1 MKERPLIL
9 FTLLIQLS
17 VGAFLTLGG
26 LYFLFLRQAGVAA
39 ASVLTGT
46 ALLAIGPLVGLAMLA
61 SLFHLGT
68 PRNAYRV
75 LMNWRTSWLSRE
87 ILFTL
92 LFAGSGAIFAA
103 LHWFQVGPLSVRAL
117 VGGFTGLFGIAL
129 IYSMARLYMLR
140 TLPDWNAST
149 TLISFFTTTFL
160 LGSLA
165 VGVFQAFQ
173 ALPMASSS
181 LPASLRLAMSRMA
194 LSELALVW
202 LLLLGAALINPST
215 VSIFRFK
222 NQQTEVARWM
232 NRITLLRLGLIFSGA
247 GGMGWLVYRQ
257 AGLSGSGN
265 DLAALT
271 LAAFGLVLVGEI
283 LGRYLFYE
291 IRPQPMSG

>member
-9 FTLLIQLS
+9 FTLFIQLS

-26 LYFLFLRQAGVAA
+26 LYFLFLHQAGAA
-39 ASVLTGT
+39 AANALTGS
-46 ALLAIGPLVGLAMLA
+46 ALLAIGPLVGLGMLA

-68 PRNAYRV
+68 PRNAYRA

-103 LHWFQVGPLSVRAL
+103 LQWFNVGPFSAHVL

-129 IYSMARLYMLR
+129 VYSMARLYMLR

-165 VGVFQAFQ
+165 AGVFLAFQ
-173 ALPMASSS
+173 ALPAVGPS
-181 LPASLRLAMSRMA
+181 LPASWRLLMVRMA
-194 LSELALVW
+194 LRVLALVW
-202 LLLLGAALINPST
+202 LLLLGAALINPSI

-222 NQQTEVARWM
+222 NQRNEVARWM
-232 NRITLLRLGLIFSGA
+232 NRIMLLRLGFIFSGA
-247 GGMGWLVYRQ
+247 GVIGWLVYQQ
-257 AGLSGSGN
+257 AVPSGSGS
-265 DLAALT
+265 DLAALS
-271 LAAFGLVLVGEI
+271 LAAFGLVLVGEV

-291 IRPQPMSG
+291 IRPQPMAG

>member
-26 LYFLFLRQAGVAA
+26 LYFLFLHLAGTTA
-39 ASVLTGT
+39 ASALTAPGM
-46 ALLAIGPLVGLAMLA
+46 LAIGPLVGLGMLA

-68 PRNAYRV
+68 PKNAYRA
-75 LMNWRTSWLSRE
+75 LLNWHSSWLSRE

-92 LFAGSGAIFAA
+92 LFVFSGAILAA
-103 LHWFQVGPLSVRAL
+103 LQWYQAGPLSARAL
-117 VGGFTGLFGIAL
+117 VGGLTGLFGLAL
-129 IYSMARLYMLR
+129 VYSMARLYMLR
-140 TLPDWNAST
+140 SLPNWNDNNTL
-149 TLISFFTTTFL
+149 LSFFTTTFL

-165 VGVFQAFQ
+165 VGVFLAFQ
-173 ALPMASSS
+173 ALPTTGAR
-181 LPASLRLAMSRMA
+181 LPVSLRQAVSRTA
-194 LSELALVW
+194 LSELALIW
-202 LLLLGAALINPST
+202 FLLLGVALISLPFS
-215 VSIFRFK
+215 SIHGFNEK
-222 NQQTEVARWM
+222 KSEAARWR
-232 NRITLLRLGLIFSGA
+232 NRILVLRLALNFIGA
-247 GGMGWLVYRQ
+247 GVMGWLVYQQ
-257 AGLSGSGN
+257 AEPSGSGS